1 MKQAL
6 LFVIQRSLRRRA
18 AKTPVRPMREL
29 DRESLRYVS
38 GGGDNGSDLPKTG
51 W

>member
-6 LFVIQRSLRRRA
+6 LSVIRRTLSRRV

-29 DRESLRYVS
+29 DRASLRYV